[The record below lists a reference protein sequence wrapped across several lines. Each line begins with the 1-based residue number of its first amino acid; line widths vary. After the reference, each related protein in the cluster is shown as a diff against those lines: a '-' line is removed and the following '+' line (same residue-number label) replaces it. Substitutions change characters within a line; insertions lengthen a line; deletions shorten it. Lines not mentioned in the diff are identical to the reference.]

1 MHKKEKNEYL
11 FFDEDIEIEYNED
24 FESSKTKSLKKFPIL
39 NKYFEI
45 DNSKIGSKSVK
56 FNSRI
61 CFAPKIKFKQN
72 NKKPSPLLF
81 KRKANFHNIS
91 TQYDIINEDILSEKE
106 SSLNNDSSSSD
117 SMEEEI
123 NPNINDAN
131 INENNKINENQKD
144 SNKNEKL
151 NSDIQYISKPETK
164 NNIKFY
170 EHKTIGEFNC
180 LFSKGKKNK
189 NSIKL
194 FRNYLHKV
202 KMNNA
207 LIKNKEQEF
216 TINSKMNKLYRLDL
230 INNSKKLD
238 LNNEYTVIPIQ
249 KEENH
254 DSDEDNNDIS
264 NLRGTISYI
273 KSKQNKEKKNKSISI
288 YEALRKSGK

>member
-11 FFDEDIEIEYNED
+11 FFDEDIEVEYNED
-24 FESSKTKSLKKFPIL
+24 FESSKTKSFKKFPKM
-39 NKYFEI
+39 NEYFEI

-61 CFAPKIKFKQN
+61 CFAPKIKFKQR
-72 NKKPSPLLF
+72 NKNPSPLLF
-81 KRKANFHNIS
+81 KKKVNFHNIS

-117 SMEEEI
+117 SMEEEDI
-123 NPNINDAN
+123 PNINDSN
-131 INENNKINENQKD
+131 INENNKINENK
-144 SNKNEKL
+144 KEKL
-151 NSDIQYISKPETK
+151 NSDIQNISKPETK

-189 NSIKL
+189 NSIKS
-194 FRNYLHKV
+194 FRNYLNKV

-207 LIKNKEQEF
+207 LIKNKEQEV

-249 KEENH
+249 KEEIH
-254 DSDEDNNDIS
+254 DSDKDNNDIS